1 MLLFQL
7 LSNAF
12 LMLERSI
19 ESHQQHAYDSYL
31 GRARDHED
39 LERRLAAVSRTPA
52 WIPHYG

>member
-1 MLLFQL
+1 MLFFQL
-7 LSNAF
+7 LSDAF